1 MKNLFD
7 IKDNVT
13 VITGGTGVLGR
24 TIAKYLALNGAKV
37 IILGRKE
44 DVGQAIVDDIKND
57 GGQCEFMK
65 TDVMDEACVQKN
77 CDDIIANFVRI
88 DTLLNAAGGNMPG
101 ATIGPDKTFFD
112 LDASQFSKVLE
123 LNLTGT
129 VIPTQIFL
137 KPMVKQGK
145 GSIINF
151 SSMAA
156 FRPMTRVCGYAAA
169 KAGISNFTQYMATE
183 CAKKFGEGIRVNA
196 IAPGFFI
203 TEQNRSLLTNPDGTY
218 TQRGQDVIRQTP
230 FGRMGEPEELCGTIH
245 YLMSDASK
253 FVTGTV
259 AVVDG
264 DKISVRDYEEAK
276 ERNVGGRNN
285 LTSDQTYEISNSTLE
300 QMIKDNIMG
309 KEYEAAGFGVTTD
322 ELMDQLTGEKPHQW
336 AIQNFGD
343 GNGNVDKQRVNDY
356 IQNLS
361 TMPAEYYNQW
371 VEIEKYLKKDRLEQK
386 FNMDIRSRFMGEIFR
401 E

>member
-1 MKNLFD
+1 MNNLFN

-24 TIAKYLALNGAKV
+24 AIAKYLALEGAKV

-44 DVGQAIVDDIKND
+44 EIGNAIVEEITKE
-57 GGQCEFMK
+57 GGCCEFMK
-65 TDVMDEACVQKN
+65 TDVMNKAVVQQN
-77 CDDIIANFVRI
+77 CDDIIAKYGRI

-101 ATIGPDKTFFD
+101 ATITPDQTFFD
-112 LDASQFSKVLE
+112 LQSEQFEKVLN

-137 KPMVKQGK
+137 KPMVEQGK

-169 KAGISNFTQYMATE
+169 KAGISNFTAYMATE

-230 FGRMGEPEELCGTIH
+230 FGRMGDPEELCGTVH

-264 DKISVRDYEEAK
+264 
-276 ERNVGGRNN
+276 
-285 LTSDQTYEISNSTLE
+285 
-300 QMIKDNIMG
+300 
-309 KEYEAAGFGVTTD
+309 GFNTFA
-322 ELMDQLTGEKPHQW
+322 M
-336 AIQNFGD
+336 
-343 GNGNVDKQRVNDY
+343 
-356 IQNLS
+356 
-361 TMPAEYYNQW
+361 
-371 VEIEKYLKKDRLEQK
+371 
-386 FNMDIRSRFMGEIFR
+386 
-401 E
+401 

>member
-1 MKNLFD
+1 MNNMLFD
-7 IKDNVT
+7 IRDNVV

-24 TIAKYLALNGAKV
+24 AIAKYLAAEGANV
-37 IILGRKE
+37 VILGRKQE
-44 DVGQAIVDDIKND
+44 VGEAIVADIRKAGD
-57 GGQCEFMK
+57 EALFLK
-65 TDVMDEACVQKN
+65 TDVMNASILKQN
-77 CDDIIANFVRI
+77 LADILARYGRV

-101 ATIGPDKTFFD
+101 ATIAPDKTFFD
-112 LDASQFSKVLE
+112 LDPEQFQTVLN

-129 VIPTQIFL
+129 VIPTQVFL
-137 KPMVKQGK
+137 EPMVKQGK

-169 KAGISNFTQYMATE
+169 KAGISNFTAYMATE

-203 TEQNRSLLTNPDGTY
+203 TEQNRALLTNPDGSF

-245 YLMSDASK
+245 YLMSDAAR

-264 DKISVRDYEEAK
+264 
-276 ERNVGGRNN
+276 
-285 LTSDQTYEISNSTLE
+285 
-300 QMIKDNIMG
+300 
-309 KEYEAAGFGVTTD
+309 GFNAFA
-322 ELMDQLTGEKPHQW
+322 M
-336 AIQNFGD
+336 
-343 GNGNVDKQRVNDY
+343 
-356 IQNLS
+356 
-361 TMPAEYYNQW
+361 
-371 VEIEKYLKKDRLEQK
+371 
-386 FNMDIRSRFMGEIFR
+386 
-401 E
+401 

>member
-1 MKNLFD
+1 MNELFN
-7 IKDNVT
+7 IKGYVV

-24 TIAKYLALNGAKV
+24 AIAKYLALNGAKV

-44 DVGQAIVDDIKND
+44 EVGQEIVADIKAA
-57 GGQCEFMK
+57 GGECEFLK
-65 TDVMDEACVQKN
+65 TDVMNQEVVQQN
-77 CDDIIANFVRI
+77 CGYIVEKYGRI
-88 DTLLNAAGGNMPG
+88 DTLLNAAGGNMKG
-101 ATIGPDKTFFD
+101 ATIAPDQNFFD
-112 LDASQFSKVLE
+112 LEAKQFQTVLD

-129 VIPTQIFL
+129 VIPTQVFL
-137 KPMVKQGK
+137 KPMVAQGK

-169 KAGISNFTQYMATE
+169 KAGISNFTAFMATE

-203 TEQNRSLLTNPDGTY
+203 TEQNRALLTNPDGTF

-245 YLMSDASK
+245 YLMSDAAK

-264 DKISVRDYEEAK
+264 
-276 ERNVGGRNN
+276 
-285 LTSDQTYEISNSTLE
+285 
-300 QMIKDNIMG
+300 
-309 KEYEAAGFGVTTD
+309 GFNAFA
-322 ELMDQLTGEKPHQW
+322 M
-336 AIQNFGD
+336 
-343 GNGNVDKQRVNDY
+343 
-356 IQNLS
+356 
-361 TMPAEYYNQW
+361 
-371 VEIEKYLKKDRLEQK
+371 
-386 FNMDIRSRFMGEIFR
+386 
-401 E
+401 

>member
-1 MKNLFD
+1 MSLKIRFMNELFN
-7 IKDNVT
+7 IKGYVV

-24 TIAKYLALNGAKV
+24 AIAKYLALNGAKV

-44 DVGQAIVDDIKND
+44 EVGQEIVADIKAA
-57 GGQCEFMK
+57 GGECEFLK
-65 TDVMDEACVQKN
+65 TDVMNQEVVQQN
-77 CDDIIANFVRI
+77 CDYIVEKYGRI
-88 DTLLNAAGGNMPG
+88 DTLLNAAGGNMKG
-101 ATIGPDKTFFD
+101 ATIAPDQNFFD
-112 LDASQFSKVLE
+112 LEAKQFQTVLD

-129 VIPTQIFL
+129 VIPTQVFL
-137 KPMVKQGK
+137 KPMVAQGK

-169 KAGISNFTQYMATE
+169 KAGISNFTAFMATE

-203 TEQNRSLLTNPDGTY
+203 TEQNRALLTNPDGTF

-245 YLMSDASK
+245 YMMSDAAK

-264 DKISVRDYEEAK
+264 
-276 ERNVGGRNN
+276 
-285 LTSDQTYEISNSTLE
+285 
-300 QMIKDNIMG
+300 
-309 KEYEAAGFGVTTD
+309 GFNAFA
-322 ELMDQLTGEKPHQW
+322 M
-336 AIQNFGD
+336 
-343 GNGNVDKQRVNDY
+343 
-356 IQNLS
+356 
-361 TMPAEYYNQW
+361 
-371 VEIEKYLKKDRLEQK
+371 
-386 FNMDIRSRFMGEIFR
+386 
-401 E
+401 

>member
-7 IKDNVT
+7 IKNYVV
-13 VITGGTGVLGR
+13 VITGGTGILGR
-24 TIAKYLALNGAKV
+24 CIGKYLALEGAQV

-44 DVGQAIVDDIKND
+44 EIGKKIVDDITAA
-57 GGQCEFMK
+57 GGKCEFMK
-65 TDVMDEACVQKN
+65 TDVMDENIVKGN
-77 CDDIIANFVRI
+77 CDEIIKKYGRV

-101 ATIGPDKTFFD
+101 ATIGPDKNIFD
-112 LDASQFSKVLE
+112 LKVEDFQKVLE

-129 VIPTQIFL
+129 VIPTQVFL
-137 KPMVKQGK
+137 EPMVKQGK

-169 KAGISNFTQYMATE
+169 KAGISNFTEFMATE

-203 TEQNRSLLTNPDGTY
+203 TEQNRALLTNPDGSY

-230 FGRMGEPEELCGTIH
+230 FGRMGDPEELCGTIH
-245 YLMSDASK
+245 YLMSDAAK

-264 DKISVRDYEEAK
+264 
-276 ERNVGGRNN
+276 
-285 LTSDQTYEISNSTLE
+285 
-300 QMIKDNIMG
+300 
-309 KEYEAAGFGVTTD
+309 GFNTFA
-322 ELMDQLTGEKPHQW
+322 M
-336 AIQNFGD
+336 
-343 GNGNVDKQRVNDY
+343 
-356 IQNLS
+356 
-361 TMPAEYYNQW
+361 
-371 VEIEKYLKKDRLEQK
+371 
-386 FNMDIRSRFMGEIFR
+386 
-401 E
+401 

>member
-77 CDDIIANFVRI
+77 CDDLIAKYGHI

-264 DKISVRDYEEAK
+264 GF
-276 ERNVGGRNN
+276 NVFA
-285 LTSDQTYEISNSTLE
+285 
-300 QMIKDNIMG
+300 M
-309 KEYEAAGFGVTTD
+309 
-322 ELMDQLTGEKPHQW
+322 
-336 AIQNFGD
+336 
-343 GNGNVDKQRVNDY
+343 
-356 IQNLS
+356 
-361 TMPAEYYNQW
+361 
-371 VEIEKYLKKDRLEQK
+371 
-386 FNMDIRSRFMGEIFR
+386 
-401 E
+401 